1 MDKETFRMTPKR
13 ERRARRLVMM
23 LMMSLLILGLVL
35 MVFRTTAATTGG
47 GENGGKGRSDH
58 PSSLAFSSRVST
70 TFGGGGGGVGRDA
83 MMSKNVMDGCHCATT
98 TRERQQCPDCS
109 EECESM
115 KSSET
120 AIDESIAGCDEKA
133 LKKASSSKIDVE
145 IAALRAQL
153 REANEKVKELQDIM
167 KAKCH
172 VTDYTQCSSACYSRV
187 MRIKEQNAQ
196 CQKRLQSRGCTDCTV
211 VAARSIS
218 KDRIATR
225 RAAYHLIA
233 TALKAESKCG
243 GGAGTTIDADRERMK
258 LDVTDRER
266 ASEIQEKMTKNQREE
281 ITGEADM
288 DDFLISKIDRST
300 LLDGALAH
308 ALEDLS
314 IGNEEDKV
322 TAEAYEKALK
332 EIRAAASAGAS
343 AESKWLEQLRN
354 RAEDINREANLK
366 DLMMKKADVFRRD
379 MASELSFPSIYG
391 IPQSLGR
398 ALYKVANTGA
408 KHAKEML
415 KLAPRYNRDF
425 KTCAVVGNSQR
436 LLLDSNG
443 KEIDGHSAVIRMNNA
458 PTVGFDRF
466 VGNKTTLRTLNSIWT
481 QRYSNTQIDSN
492 KVANVMPLELGVTLV
507 GTRVVPGDHFALQ
520 QRLRKSGRGDVSF
533 VKMTDPSIAQAGKLL
548 QNYKTALESVRKLE
562 YAGKGSPSSG
572 FLAIFAALQ
581 ICDQVTVYGVGTE
594 SDLRSGSSQWHYW
607 EKADYY
613 QTSREFGE
621 APHHS
626 WELERDV
633 MLVLE
638 ATKKLRIVTPKSRD
652 DQAATKAERIATAAI
667 LASDAAVRRHRT
679 KANQQCARVGLSVC
693 GCDAESDALHGGSG
707 ILEVAGKVSHGN
719 RPAAKASVTLQKFDK
734 TVAKKD
740 DVSVVQRAAI
750 ALAHSYHL
758 ELPGVAAGG
767 TSKKKKG
774 TSASSSEEADGDDA
788 SNEEESSDGESNDSV
803 LDAANS
809 DDVVSE
815 DHHAESN
822 NGASHGGHGFMSNF
836 FHGNHG
842 GN

>member
-13 ERRARRLVMM
+13 ERRAKRL
-23 LMMSLLILGLVL
+23 GALVL
-35 MVFRTTAATTGG
+35 VCLVAVTCAVMFTGGSSSSSSSPPDHHHRYHHPSRSFGGIGGG
-47 GENGGKGRSDH
+47 GER
-58 PSSLAFSSRVST
+58 
-70 TFGGGGGGVGRDA
+70 GGG
-83 MMSKNVMDGCHCATT
+83 DGCHCPTQQQ
-98 TRERQQCPDCS
+98 QQCPDCS

-115 KSSET
+115 KSSQT

-133 LKKASSSKIDVE
+133 LKKASSTKIDVE

-167 KAKCH
+167 KAKCQ
-172 VTDYTQCSSACYSRV
+172 VTDYTQCASACYSRV

-196 CQKRLQSRGCTDCTV
+196 CQRRLQTRGCTDCTV
-211 VAARSIS
+211 VAARSIA

-233 TALKAESKCG
+233 TALKAESKCSGGG
-243 GGAGTTIDADRERMK
+243 GGATTIDADRERMK

-288 DDFLISKIDRST
+288 DDFLISTIDRST

-308 ALEDLS
+308 ALEDS
-314 IGNEEDKV
+314 NSDSEEDKI
-322 TAEAYEKALK
+322 TAEAYEKALN

-343 AESKWLEQLRN
+343 AEGKWLEQLRN

-379 MASELSFPSIYG
+379 MAAELSFPSIYG

-398 ALYKVANTGA
+398 ALYKVANSGA

-415 KLAPRYNRDF
+415 KLTPRYNRDF

-572 FLAIFAALQ
+572 FLAIFAAMQ
-581 ICDQVTVYGVGTE
+581 ICDHVTVYGVGTE

-638 ATKKLRIVTPKSRD
+638 ATKKIRIVTPKSRD

-679 KANQQCARVGLSVC
+679 RANQQCARVGLSVC
-693 GCDAESDALHGGSG
+693 GCDPESDALHGGSG
-707 ILEVAGKVSHGN
+707 ILEVAGKVSHG
-719 RPAAKASVTLQKFDK
+719 RPAAKSSVTLQKFDK

-758 ELPGVAAGG
+758 DLPGVSAGA
-767 TSKKKKG
+767 SKKKKA
-774 TSASSSEEADGDDA
+774 TSASASEEENGGDT
-788 SNEEESSDGESNDSV
+788 SEEGESSDGDTNDSV
-803 LDAANS
+803 VDAANS
-809 DDVVSE
+809 EDVVSE
-815 DHHAESN
+815 DDHEEN
-822 NGASHGGHGFMSNF
+822 NSGARHGGHGGFMSSF
-836 FHGNHG
+836 FHGHHG
-842 GN
+842 EN

>member
-23 LMMSLLILGLVL
+23 MMMSLLILGLVL

-83 MMSKNVMDGCHCATT
+83 MMSENVMDGCHCATT

-266 ASEIQEKMTKNQREE
+266 ASEIQGKMTKNQREE

-288 DDFLISKIDRST
+288 DDFLISTIDRST

-408 KHAKEML
+408 KHAREML

-425 KTCAVVGNSQR
+425 KTCAVVGNSGS
-436 LLLDSNG
+436 LLETQFGFD
-443 KEIDGHSAVIRMNNA
+443 IDKNEAVIRFNA
-458 PTVGFDRF
+458 AVTQGYEQF
-466 VGNKTTLRTLNSIWT
+466 VGQKTTVRLLNAVDYKGPEGTEGELRLTT
-481 QRYSNTQIDSN
+481 
-492 KVANVMPLELGVTLV
+492 A
-507 GTRVVPGDHFALQ
+507 
-520 QRLRKSGRGDVSF
+520 RGSDVNC
-533 VKMTDPSIAQAGKLL
+533 LL
-548 QNYKTALESVRKLE
+548 YT
-562 YAGKGSPSSG
+562 SPSPRDATLS
-572 FLAIFAALQ
+572 
-581 ICDQVTVYGVGTE
+581 
-594 SDLRSGSSQWHYW
+594 RMPSS
-607 EKADYY
+607 A
-613 QTSREFGE
+613 
-621 APHHS
+621 
-626 WELERDV
+626 
-633 MLVLE
+633 
-638 ATKKLRIVTPKSRD
+638 
-652 DQAATKAERIATAAI
+652 
-667 LASDAAVRRHRT
+667 
-679 KANQQCARVGLSVC
+679 
-693 GCDAESDALHGGSG
+693 
-707 ILEVAGKVSHGN
+707 
-719 RPAAKASVTLQKFDK
+719 
-734 TVAKKD
+734 
-740 DVSVVQRAAI
+740 
-750 ALAHSYHL
+750 
-758 ELPGVAAGG
+758 
-767 TSKKKKG
+767 
-774 TSASSSEEADGDDA
+774 
-788 SNEEESSDGESNDSV
+788 
-803 LDAANS
+803 
-809 DDVVSE
+809 
-815 DHHAESN
+815 
-822 NGASHGGHGFMSNF
+822 
-836 FHGNHG
+836 
-842 GN
+842 